1 MNRRPVYDAI
11 IIGSGFGGACTADVL
26 VRAGKR
32 VLMLERG
39 DWVPRGPHNWE
50 PDGSLDLTPF
60 YSKETPYEVAP
71 GSDTTASPLDRLVTA
86 RTKATEVG
94 GYYCVGGP
102 SVFYGAVSLR
112 LRAADFEPAAEI
124 RGDSGAEWPYGYEE
138 IEPQY
143 AAAERLLG
151 VAGVAG
157 EDPTEPPRS
166 GAYPAAPAELS
177 DTSKLIGAAAERLGL
192 QPFRL
197 PLAINYEATED
208 RAGCVACTTCDS
220 FACAIGA
227 KNDLA
232 TRVLPPLLAAGL
244 ELRTATVVT
253 RLVRDVGRISG
264 VECVDRTSGEALLF
278 HAREVILAAGALA
291 SPLLLLASGLE
302 QVNPGGDVVGRYLTR
317 HSNAIEFGLFRRQ
330 VNPKQQFHKQL
341 GIHDFYF
348 GHAHVSDPPGK
359 LGGIQQ
365 LQSPPVGLVKAHLPP
380 VVGALV
386 GGLLI
391 PRTTGLLVMAED
403 EPRADNRLRIDGAR
417 PDRFGLPRAVI
428 RHAYTERDLA
438 ARDALLGQARRILRE
453 AGAVW
458 TYSHYIHTFSHAAGT
473 VRMGIDPATSALDTY
488 CRFRGVDNLRV
499 VDASFIPAG
508 GGLNPSLTIAANA
521 LRVGKHLL
529 GAL

>member
-1 MNRRPVYDAI
+1 MNGRPEYDAI

-39 DWVPRGPHNWE
+39 DWVPRGPNNWE
-50 PDGSLDLTPF
+50 PDGSLDLTPY
-60 YSKETPYEVAP
+60 YSKGTPYEVAP
-71 GSDTTASPLDRLVTA
+71 GNDTTASRLDRLLTG

-112 LRAADFEPAAEI
+112 LRAEDFEPSGEVL
-124 RGDSGAEWPYGYEE
+124 GDSGAEWPYGYEE
-138 IEPQY
+138 IEPYY

-166 GAYPAAPAELS
+166 GPYPAVPAELS
-177 DTSKLIGAAAERLGL
+177 DTSRMIGGAAERLGL
-192 QPFRL
+192 RPFRL
-197 PLAINYEATED
+197 PLAINYEATD
-208 RAGCVACTTCDS
+208 ARAGCVACTTCDS

-227 KNDLA
+227 KNDIA
-232 TRVLPPLLAAGL
+232 TCVLPPLLAAGL
-244 ELRTATVVT
+244 ELRSATVVK
-253 RLVRDVGRISG
+253 RLVRNGSRISG
-264 VECVDRTSGEALLF
+264 VECVDRASGEALVF
-278 HAREVILAAGALA
+278 HAEQIVLAAGALA

-302 QVNPGGDVVGRYLTR
+302 QLNPGGDVVGRYLTR

-330 VNPKQQFHKQL
+330 VNPRQQFHKQL

-348 GHAHVSDPPGK
+348 GHPQVSDPPGK

-380 VVGALV
+380 VVGRIV
-386 GGLLI
+386 GALLI

-403 EPRADNRLRIDGAR
+403 EPRADNRVSIKCSR
-417 PDRFGLPRAVI
+417 PGRFGLPRAVI
-428 RHAYTERDLA
+428 QHAYTERDLA
-438 ARDALLGQARRILRE
+438 ARDALLGQSRRILRE
-453 AGAVW
+453 AGAMW

-473 VRMGIDPATSALDTY
+473 VRMGNDPATSALDAH
-488 CRFRGVDNLRV
+488 CRFRGIDNLCV

-521 LRVGKHLL
+521 LRVGEYLVRGL
-529 GAL
+529 